1 MKYIHLLFEFKQTE
15 FFTSHGGYLLI
26 IIIII
31 IVIIIIVIIMIIL
44 LLITRKFAYVYV
56 QCPLQKWADL
66 NKKSRN

>member
-31 IVIIIIVIIMIIL
+31 MIIIIIIIIIMIIL

-56 QCPLQKWADL
+56 QCPLQK
-66 NKKSRN
+66 